1 MKPILKNSIA
11 ILIGI
16 VLGGTM
22 NMAFITVSSSI
33 IPPPE
38 GADVT
43 TMEGLKSSMHLFK
56 PKNFIFPFL
65 AHAVGTLF
73 GSFLA
78 AKIASSHKIKFAF
91 GVGVFFLLGGII
103 NIVLLPSPVWFSILD
118 STAAYL
124 PMAYFGGKLATT

>member
-56 PKNFIFPFL
+56 PKNFIFPF
-65 AHAVGTLF
+65 F
-73 GSFLA
+73 GSCCWHTFRV
-78 AKIASSHKIKFAF
+78 IFCC
-91 GVGVFFLLGGII
+91 
-103 NIVLLPSPVWFSILD
+103 
-118 STAAYL
+118 
-124 PMAYFGGKLATT
+124 